1 MWTSGYLWSSRNVWG
16 WVLKNDLL
24 LKGSISALKVKN
36 YSFLRMLALT
46 ICSIVSLESQQY
58 QSFSCTLHSGHS
70 RLLGFQPAKVL
81 RLPTFWRFTST
92 AAYLPSTSSVVN
104 YLQLSEMHFQGLMHY
119 HMLFS
124 VWNAL
129 TICLVI
135 SASVKTQLKPQPS
148 VNRLLLLLKEF
159 IALAYMLS
167 PYIILIHY
175 CTNFNLF

>member
-1 MWTSGYLWSSRNVWG
+1 MWTSGYLWSSRNFWR

-24 LKGSISALKVKN
+24 LKGIISSIKVKN
-36 YSFLRMLALT
+36 YSSLSILALT

-58 QSFSCTLHSGHS
+58 RSFSCSWHSSHS

-81 RLPTFWRFTST
+81 QLPTFWNFIST
-92 AAYLPSTSSVVN
+92 ASNLPCSSSVMN

-119 HMLFS
+119 HMVFS

-129 TICLVI
+129 TVCLVI
-135 SASVKTQLKPQPS
+135 SASIKTQLKPQPS
-148 VNRLLLLLKEF
+148 VNLPSLLLKEF
-159 IALAYMLS
+159 IVLAYMLW